1 MPLSINTNIASLT
14 SQRAMLNTGRE
25 LETAFERLST
35 GKRVNTAVDDAAG
48 LAIAERLTGR
58 INGLNQ
64 AIRNASDGVSV
75 VQIAEGAQD
84 EVTTIIQRLRDLAV
98 QGANSSLSATE
109 RGFLET
115 EADKLLESLTQA
127 AGMAEFS
134 GNELLLNDTGADNT
148 DGDDIAFSGVFQVG
162 PNEGDT
168 VTIETIRCHPDS
180 LFDSGK
186 NEVVTFQLS
195 DANALAMNNSDI
207 VVNLGGTDVTVTLAD
222 GVDTVTEIVD
232 ALNADGLAAPVSSVT
247 WAFTGN
253 TITATWDGAA
263 AAKANTGNT
272 ITMANSTV
280 LAGDVTTQGSAA
292 NSTADAILDFSTQAG
307 CQDAITTI
315 QNAYDK
321 VAKNRAQLGAVQA
334 QMESTIR
341 NLANVVEN
349 TTAARSRIQDAD
361 FAAETAAL
369 TRAQM
374 LQQAATSI
382 LAQANAQPQ
391 SVLELI
397 RN

>member
-14 SQRAMLNTGRE
+14 AQRAMLNTGRE

-134 GNELLLNDTGADNT
+134 GNELLLNDTGSDNA

-168 VTIETIRCHPDS
+168 VTIETVRCHPDS
-180 LFDSGK
+180 LFDANK
-186 NEVVTFQLS
+186 KEVVTFEVS
-195 DANALAMNNSDI
+195 DANALAMNNSTI
-207 VVNLGGTDVTVTLAD
+207 AINLAGTSVNLTLAD
-222 GVDTVTEIVD
+222 GDDTVAEIV
-232 ALNADGLAAPVSSVT
+232 AKLNASTDGTLAAYTYAAS
-247 WAFTGN
+247 GN
-253 TITATWDGAA
+253 KITATKDAVGVV
-263 AAKANTGNT
+263 ANTGNT
-272 ITMANSTV
+272 ITLANSTV
-280 LAGDVTTQGSAA
+280 LTGTVTTQGSAA
-292 NSTADAILDFSTQAG
+292 NATADSILDFTTQAG

>member
-14 SQRAMLNTGRE
+14 AQRAMLNTGQE

-35 GKRVNTAVDDAAG
+35 GKRINTAVDDAAG
-48 LAIAERLTGR
+48 LAISERLTGR

-64 AIRNASDGVSV
+64 AIRNANDGVSV

-115 EADKLLESLTQA
+115 EADKLLQSMEQA

-134 GNELLLNDTGADNT
+134 GNELLLNDTGNNNA

-162 PNEGDT
+162 PNQGDT
-168 VTIETIRCHPDS
+168 VTIETVRCHPDS
-180 LFDSGK
+180 LFATARA
-186 NEVVTFQLS
+186 EQVQFTVTDALATALTNSESITIAGTTVTAQDLDTGITTTETLVTKLNALS
-195 DANALAMNNSDI
+195 DAGTIAAITWTNDGDVITGTYDTAGAIASNVNKIGNISG
-207 VVNLGGTDVTVTLAD
+207 VVTREGTD
-222 GVDTVTEIVD
+222 
-232 ALNADGLAAPVSSVT
+232 
-247 WAFTGN
+247 
-253 TITATWDGAA
+253 TA
-263 AAKANTGNT
+263 
-272 ITMANSTV
+272 
-280 LAGDVTTQGSAA
+280 
-292 NSTADAILDFSTQAG
+292 ADADTALDFSTQAG
-307 CQDAITTI
+307 CQAAITTI
-315 QNAYDK
+315 QAAYDK

>member
-134 GNELLLNDTGADNT
+134 GNELLLNDTGSDNA

-168 VTIETIRCHPDS
+168 VTIETLRCHPDS
-180 LFDSGK
+180 LFDANK
-186 NEVVTFQLS
+186 KEVVSFTVS
-195 DANALAMNNSDI
+195 DANATAMDGTTIAVSLAGTS
-207 VVNLGGTDVTVTLAD
+207 VNFAVAAGN
-222 GVDTVTEIVD
+222 DTVAEIAAALEASED
-232 ALNADGLAAPVSSVT
+232 ATLDLYTFASS
-247 WAFTGN
+247 GN
-253 TITATWDGAA
+253 TITATKKLVGVV
-263 AAKANTGNT
+263 ANTGNT

-280 LAGDVTTQGSAA
+280 LTGDVTTQGSAA
-292 NSTADAILDFSTQAG
+292 DATADSILDFTTQAG

>member
-14 SQRAMLNTGRE
+14 AQRAMLNTGRE

-64 AIRNASDGVSV
+64 AIRNANDGVSV

-84 EVTTIIQRLRDLAV
+84 EVTTIVQRLRDLAV

-109 RGFLET
+109 RSFLET
-115 EADKLLESLTQA
+115 EADKLLQSMTQA

-134 GNELLLNDTGADNT
+134 GNELLLGNTGTTDAD
-148 DGDDIAFSGVFQVG
+148 GSPIAFSGVFQVG

-168 VTIETIRCHPDS
+168 VTIETVRCHPDA
-180 LFDSGK
+180 LFAG
-186 NEVVTFQLS
+186 EVKEKIQF
-195 DANALAMNNSDI
+195 
-207 VVNLGGTDVTVTLAD
+207 TVTDAQATALTNSETIVIAGVSIAAQDLSALAD
-222 GVDTVTEIVD
+222 GTAVTTNDLLKDRLNEIAGNAIANITWSISGDTITGEYD
-232 ALNADGLAAPVSSVT
+232 AGGAIASDT
-247 WAFTGN
+247 N
-253 TITATWDGAA
+253 TIGSI
-263 AAKANTGNT
+263 TG
-272 ITMANSTV
+272 TV
-280 LAGDVTTQGSAA
+280 VQQGTPAG
-292 NSTADAILDFSTQAG
+292 ADADAVLDFSTQAG
-307 CQDAITTI
+307 CQTAITTI
-315 QNAYDK
+315 QAAYDK

>member
-14 SQRAMLNTGRE
+14 AQRAMLNTGRE

-35 GKRVNTAVDDAAG
+35 GKRINTAVDDAAG

-84 EVTTIIQRLRDLAV
+84 EITTIVQRLRDLAV

-134 GNELLLNDTGADNT
+134 GNELLVNDSGSDNA

-168 VTIETIRCHPDS
+168 VTIETVRCHPDS
-180 LFDSGK
+180 LFGGGRA
-186 NEVVTFQLS
+186 EALEFTVTDAQAAALTASETSTIAGTAVTAQDLATGVTTTETLVTKLNTLS
-195 DANALAMNNSDI
+195 DAGTIAAITWTNDGDVITGTYDAVGAVASTNNSI
-207 VVNLGGTDVTVTLAD
+207 GAIAGTVS
-222 GVDTVTEIVD
+222 TEGT
-232 ALNADGLAAPVSSVT
+232 ATGANADDSLD
-247 WAFTGN
+247 F
-253 TITATWDGAA
+253 
-263 AAKANTGNT
+263 
-272 ITMANSTV
+272 
-280 LAGDVTTQGSAA
+280 TTQ
-292 NSTADAILDFSTQAG
+292 QG
-307 CQDAITTI
+307 CRDAITTI
-315 QNAYDK
+315 QAAYDK

-391 SVLELI
+391 SVLELLQ
-397 RN
+397 

>member
-14 SQRAMLNTGRE
+14 SQRAMLTTNRD

-64 AIRNASDGVSV
+64 AIRNANDGISV

-115 EADKLLESLTQA
+115 ESDKLLESLSQA

-134 GNELLLNDTGADNT
+134 GNELLAADSGLTND
-148 DGDDIAFSGVFQVG
+148 DGDTIAFQGTFQVG

-168 VTIETIRCHPDS
+168 VTISTVACTP
-180 LFDSGK
+180 
-186 NEVVTFQLS
+186 
-195 DANALAMNNSDI
+195 NALFGGGKAEQITFSMTDAQAATI
-207 VVNLGGTDVTVTLAD
+207 GGDGTLVLTIAGTEVNDF
-222 GVDTVTEIVD
+222 
-232 ALNADGLAAPVSSVT
+232 
-247 WAFTGN
+247 AFTGSTVAELVTALNNDTTNASIQALTWSQNGDKLIGTYDAIGAVASTDN
-253 TITATWDGAA
+253 TASSTSFTEITAT
-263 AAKANTGNT
+263 
-272 ITMANSTV
+272 
-280 LAGDVTTQGSAA
+280 VTTEGTPTGS
-292 NSTADAILDFSTQAG
+292 SADTDLDFTTQQG
-307 CQDAITTI
+307 CRDAITTI
-315 QNAYDK
+315 QAAYDK

-397 RN
+397 RG

>member
-1 MPLSINTNIASLT
+1 
-14 SQRAMLNTGRE
+14 
-25 LETAFERLST
+25 
-35 GKRVNTAVDDAAG
+35 
-48 LAIAERLTGR
+48 
-58 INGLNQ
+58 
-64 AIRNASDGVSV
+64 VSV

-109 RGFLET
+109 RSFLET
-115 EADKLLESLTQA
+115 EADKLLQSMTQA

-134 GNELLLNDTGADNT
+134 GNELLLGDTGTTDT
-148 DGDDIAFSGVFQVG
+148 DGSAIAFSGVFQVG

-168 VTIETIRCHPDS
+168 VTIETVRCHPDS
-180 LFDSGK
+180 LFPGAAQEKVEFTLTDAQAGALTTT
-186 NEVVTFQLS
+186 ETVTIAGQ
-195 DANALAMNNSDI
+195 
-207 VVNLGGTDVTVTLAD
+207 TVTLDLSKMAD
-222 GVDTVTEIVD
+222 NTDLTDKTGLVARLNEINTAPVNAISWSVVGDTVVGIYD
-232 ALNADGLAAPVSSVT
+232 NGGSVASDVNKMG
-247 WAFTGN
+247 AFEGAVIQQGTPTG
-253 TITATWDGAA
+253 
-263 AAKANTGNT
+263 
-272 ITMANSTV
+272 
-280 LAGDVTTQGSAA
+280 
-292 NSTADAILDFSTQAG
+292 ADADAVLDFSTQAG
-307 CQDAITTI
+307 CQTAITTI
-315 QNAYDK
+315 QAAYDK

>member
-14 SQRAMLNTGRE
+14 AQRAMLNTGRE

-84 EVTTIIQRLRDLAV
+84 EVTTIVQRLRDLAV

-109 RGFLET
+109 RSFLET
-115 EADKLLESLTQA
+115 ESDKLLESLTQA

-134 GNELLLNDTGADNT
+134 GNELLLNDTGSDNA

-186 NEVVTFQLS
+186 KEVVTFEIS
-195 DANALAMNNSDI
+195 DANALAMNNSVI
-207 VVNLGGTDVTVTLAD
+207 AVNLAGTSVNLTLVNGDDTVAEIVAKLNASADATLSTYTYAASGNTVTATK
-222 GVDTVTEIVD
+222 DTVGV
-232 ALNADGLAAPVSSVT
+232 V
-247 WAFTGN
+247 
-253 TITATWDGAA
+253 
-263 AAKANTGNT
+263 ANTGNT

-280 LAGDVTTQGSAA
+280 LTGDVTTQGSAA
-292 NSTADAILDFSTQAG
+292 NATADTILDFTTQAG

>member
-14 SQRAMLNTGRE
+14 AQRAMLNTGRE

-98 QGANSSLSATE
+98 QGSNSSLSATE

-115 EADKLLESLTQA
+115 ESDKLLESLIQA

-134 GNELLLNDTGADNT
+134 GNELLLNDTGSDNA

-168 VTIETIRCHPDS
+168 VTIETVRCHPDS
-180 LFDSGK
+180 LFDAGK
-186 NEVVTFQLS
+186 KEVVTFQVS
-195 DANALAMNNSDI
+195 DANALAMNNSTI
-207 VVNLGGTDVTVTLAD
+207 TLNLAGTSANLVLAD
-222 GVDTVTEIVD
+222 GDDTVAEIVAKMNASND
-232 ALNADGLAAPVSSVT
+232 ATISAYTYAAV
-247 WAFTGN
+247 GN
-253 TITATWDGAA
+253 TITATKDAVGVV
-263 AAKANTGNT
+263 ANTGNT

-280 LAGDVTTQGSAA
+280 LTGEVTTQGSAA
-292 NSTADAILDFSTQAG
+292 NATADSILDFSTQAG

>member
-14 SQRAMLNTGRE
+14 AQRAMLNTGRE

-115 EADKLLESLTQA
+115 ESDKLLESLIQA

-134 GNELLLNDTGADNT
+134 GNELLLNDSGSDNA

-168 VTIETIRCHPDS
+168 VTIETIRCHPAS

-186 NEVVTFQLS
+186 KEVVTFEIS
-195 DANALAMNNSDI
+195 DANALAMNNSTI
-207 VVNLGGTDVTVTLAD
+207 AVNLAGTSVNLTLAD
-222 GVDTVTEIVD
+222 GDDTVAEIV
-232 ALNADGLAAPVSSVT
+232 AKLNASADATLSTYTYAAS
-247 WAFTGN
+247 GN
-253 TITATWDGAA
+253 TVTATKDTVGVV
-263 AAKANTGNT
+263 ANTGNT

-280 LAGDVTTQGSAA
+280 LTGDVTTQGSAA
-292 NSTADAILDFSTQAG
+292 NATADTILDFTTQAG

>member
-14 SQRAMLNTGRE
+14 SQRAMLTTGRE

-35 GKRVNTAVDDAAG
+35 GKRINTAVDDAAG

-98 QGANSSLSATE
+98 QGANSSLSLTE

-134 GNELLLNDTGADNT
+134 GNELLLNDTGANND

-186 NEVVTFQLS
+186 QEVVSFEVS
-195 DANALAMNNSDI
+195 DTNAAAMA
-207 VVNLGGTDVTVTLAD
+207 GTAVTVNIAGSTGTITFGAGDDTVAEIVTALNASAD
-222 GVDTVTEIVD
+222 GV
-232 ALNADGLAAPVSSVT
+232 VSAVT
-247 WAFTGN
+247 WAYSGN
-253 TITATWDGAA
+253 TITATHDGAA

-272 ITMANSTV
+272 LTLANSTV
-280 LAGDVTTQGSAA
+280 VSGNVTTQGSAA
-292 NSTADAILDFSTQAG
+292 NATADAILDFTTQAG

>member
-14 SQRAMLNTGRE
+14 AQRAMLNTGQE

-35 GKRVNTAVDDAAG
+35 GKRINTAVDDAAG
-48 LAIAERLTGR
+48 LAISERLTGR

-64 AIRNASDGVSV
+64 AIRNANDGVSV

-115 EADKLLESLTQA
+115 EADKLLQSMEQA

-134 GNELLLNDTGADNT
+134 GNELLLNDTGNNSA

-162 PNEGDT
+162 PNQGDT
-168 VTIETIRCHPDS
+168 VTIETVRCHPDS
-180 LFDSGK
+180 LFATARA
-186 NEVVTFQLS
+186 EQVQFTVTDALATALTNSESITIAGTTVTAQDLDTGITTTETLVTKLNALS
-195 DANALAMNNSDI
+195 DAGTIAAITWTNDGDVITGTYDTAGAIASNVNKIGNISGI
-207 VVNLGGTDVTVTLAD
+207 VTREGTD
-222 GVDTVTEIVD
+222 
-232 ALNADGLAAPVSSVT
+232 
-247 WAFTGN
+247 
-253 TITATWDGAA
+253 TA
-263 AAKANTGNT
+263 
-272 ITMANSTV
+272 
-280 LAGDVTTQGSAA
+280 
-292 NSTADAILDFSTQAG
+292 ADADTALDFSTQSG
-307 CQDAITTI
+307 CQAAITTI
-315 QNAYDK
+315 QAAYDK

-391 SVLELI
+391 TVLELL
-397 RN
+397 R

>member
-14 SQRAMLNTGRE
+14 AQRAMLNTGRE

-64 AIRNASDGVSV
+64 AIRNANDGVSV

-109 RGFLET
+109 RSFLET
-115 EADKLLESLTQA
+115 EADKLLQSMTQA

-134 GNELLLNDTGADNT
+134 GNELLLGNTGTTDAD
-148 DGDDIAFSGVFQVG
+148 GSPIAFSGVFQVG

-168 VTIETIRCHPDS
+168 VTIETVRCHPDA
-180 LFDSGK
+180 LFAGQAKEKIEFTITDAQAGGLTASE
-186 NEVVTFQLS
+186 NLS
-195 DANALAMNNSDI
+195 F
-207 VVNLGGTDVTVTLAD
+207 GGTAVTGADLSSATDGTTLAALLNTNTD
-222 GVDTVTEIVD
+222 AVGSAYPGIDWSYDTATGRLIGEYDNGGAIASD
-232 ALNADGLAAPVSSVT
+232 SNTLGS
-247 WAFTGN
+247 FTG
-253 TITATWDGAA
+253 TVIAQGTP
-263 AAKANTGNT
+263 TG
-272 ITMANSTV
+272 
-280 LAGDVTTQGSAA
+280 
-292 NSTADAILDFSTQAG
+292 ADADAVLDFTTQAG
-307 CQDAITTI
+307 CQTAISTI
-315 QNAYDK
+315 QAAYDK

>member
-1 MPLSINTNIASLT
+1 MLTTN
-14 SQRAMLNTGRE
+14 RD

-64 AIRNASDGVSV
+64 AIRNANDGISV

-115 EADKLLESLTQA
+115 ESDKLLESLSQA

-134 GNELLLNDTGADNT
+134 GNELLAADSGLTND
-148 DGDDIAFSGVFQVG
+148 DGDTIAFQGTFQVG

-168 VTIETIRCHPDS
+168 VTISTVACTPNALFGGGKAEQITFSMTDAQAETI
-180 LFDSGK
+180 
-186 NEVVTFQLS
+186 
-195 DANALAMNNSDI
+195 
-207 VVNLGGTDVTVTLAD
+207 GTDGTLVITI
-222 GVDTVTEIVD
+222 GGQEID
-232 ALNADGLAAPVSSVT
+232 DF
-247 WAFTGN
+247 AFTGTTVAALVTALNNDTTNAEIQALTWSQNGDTLIGTYDNKGAVASTDN
-253 TITATWDGAA
+253 TASSASLTEITAT
-263 AAKANTGNT
+263 
-272 ITMANSTV
+272 
-280 LAGDVTTQGSAA
+280 VTTEGTAVG
-292 NSTADAILDFSTQAG
+292 STADVDLDFSTQQG
-307 CQDAITTI
+307 CRDAITTI
-315 QNAYDK
+315 QAAYDK

-397 RN
+397 RG

>member
-14 SQRAMLNTGRE
+14 AQRAMLNTGRE

-64 AIRNASDGVSV
+64 AIRNANDGVSV

-109 RGFLET
+109 RSFLET
-115 EADKLLESLTQA
+115 EADKLLQSMTQA

-134 GNELLLNDTGADNT
+134 NNELLLGDTGTTDT
-148 DGDDIAFSGVFQVG
+148 DGSAIAFSGVFQVG

-168 VTIETIRCHPDS
+168 VTIETVRCHPDS
-180 LFDSGK
+180 LFPGGVAEKIEFSLTDAQAGA
-186 NEVVTFQLS
+186 LS
-195 DANALAMNNSDI
+195 DAESVVIAGTTVSLALDQMADATDIADRAGLVARLNEIATEPVSNITWTEVGETIVGTYAAGAIASD
-207 VVNLGGTDVTVTLAD
+207 VNKLGAFEGAVIQQGTPAGAD
-222 GVDTVTEIVD
+222 GD
-232 ALNADGLAAPVSSVT
+232 AV
-247 WAFTGN
+247 
-253 TITATWDGAA
+253 
-263 AAKANTGNT
+263 
-272 ITMANSTV
+272 
-280 LAGDVTTQGSAA
+280 
-292 NSTADAILDFSTQAG
+292 LDFSTQAG
-307 CQDAITTI
+307 CQTAITTI
-315 QNAYDK
+315 QAAYDK

>member
-14 SQRAMLNTGRE
+14 AQRAMLNTGRE

-35 GKRVNTAVDDAAG
+35 GKRINTAVDDAAG

-84 EVTTIIQRLRDLAV
+84 EITTIVQRLRDLAV
-98 QGANSSLSATE
+98 QGANSSLSSTE
-109 RGFLET
+109 RSFLET
-115 EADKLLESLTQA
+115 ESDKLLESLNQA

-134 GNELLLNDTGADNT
+134 GNELLNADSGLTND
-148 DGDDIAFSGVFQVG
+148 DGDTIAFQGTFQVG
-162 PNEGDT
+162 PDEGDT
-168 VTIETIRCHPDS
+168 VTISTLACTPNALFGGGKAEQITFAMTDAQAETIGGDGT
-180 LFDSGK
+180 LVLTVGGAEINDFAFTGTT
-186 NEVVTFQLS
+186 VAALVT
-195 DANALAMNNSDI
+195 
-207 VVNLGGTDVTVTLAD
+207 
-222 GVDTVTEIVD
+222 
-232 ALNADGLAAPVSSVT
+232 ALNADTDNAEIQALTWSQNGDTLIGTYDAIGAIASTDNTASST
-247 WAFTGN
+247 SFTE
-253 TITATWDGAA
+253 ITAT
-263 AAKANTGNT
+263 
-272 ITMANSTV
+272 
-280 LAGDVTTQGSAA
+280 VTTEGTPTG
-292 NSTADAILDFSTQAG
+292 STADVDLDFTTQQG
-307 CQDAITTI
+307 CRDAITTI
-315 QNAYDK
+315 QAAYDK

-369 TRAQM
+369 TRAQI

-391 SVLELI
+391 SVLELLQ
-397 RN
+397 

>member
-14 SQRAMLNTGRE
+14 AQRAMLNTGRE

-64 AIRNASDGVSV
+64 AIRNANDGVSV

-109 RGFLET
+109 RSFLET
-115 EADKLLESLTQA
+115 EADKLLQSMTQA

-134 GNELLLNDTGADNT
+134 NNELLLGDTGTTDT
-148 DGDDIAFSGVFQVG
+148 DGSAIAFSGVFQVG

-168 VTIETIRCHPDS
+168 VTIETVRCHPDS
-180 LFDSGK
+180 LFPGGVAEKIEFSLTDAQAGA
-186 NEVVTFQLS
+186 LS
-195 DANALAMNNSDI
+195 DAESVVIAGTTVSLALDQMADATDI
-207 VVNLGGTDVTVTLAD
+207 AD
-222 GVDTVTEIVD
+222 RAGLVARLNEIATE
-232 ALNADGLAAPVSSVT
+232 PVSNIT
-247 WAFTGN
+247 WTEVGETIVGTYAAGAIASDVNKLGAFE
-253 TITATWDGAA
+253 GAVIQQG
-263 AAKANTGNT
+263 TP
-272 ITMANSTV
+272 
-280 LAGDVTTQGSAA
+280 AG
-292 NSTADAILDFSTQAG
+292 ADSDAVLDFSTQAG
-307 CQDAITTI
+307 CQTAITTI
-315 QNAYDK
+315 QAAYDK

>member
-14 SQRAMLNTGRE
+14 AQRAMLNTGRE

-98 QGANSSLSATE
+98 QGANSSLSLTE

-134 GNELLLNDTGADNT
+134 GNELLLNDTGANND

-186 NEVVTFQLS
+186 QEVVSFEVS
-195 DANALAMNNSDI
+195 DTNATAMA
-207 VVNLGGTDVTVTLAD
+207 GTAVTVNIAGSTGTITFGAGD
-222 GVDTVTEIVD
+222 DTIAEIVT
-232 ALNADGLAAPVSSVT
+232 ALNASTDGVVSAVT
-247 WAFTGN
+247 WAYSGN
-253 TITATWDGAA
+253 TITATHDGAA

-272 ITMANSTV
+272 LTMANSTV
-280 LAGDVTTQGSAA
+280 VSGNVTTQGSATNA
-292 NSTADAILDFSTQAG
+292 TADTILDFSTQAG

-391 SVLELI
+391 SVLELLQ
-397 RN
+397 

>member
-1 MPLSINTNIASLT
+1 
-14 SQRAMLNTGRE
+14 
-25 LETAFERLST
+25 LST

-64 AIRNASDGVSV
+64 AIRNANDGVSV

-98 QGANSSLSATE
+98 QGANSSLSSIE
-109 RGFLET
+109 RSFLET
-115 EADKLLESLTQA
+115 EADKLLQSMTQA

-134 GNELLLNDTGADNT
+134 GNELLLGDTGTTDT
-148 DGDDIAFSGVFQVG
+148 DGSAIAFSGVFQVG

-168 VTIETIRCHPDS
+168 VTIETVRCHPDS
-180 LFDSGK
+180 LFPGGVAEKIEFSITDAQAGA
-186 NEVVTFQLS
+186 LS
-195 DANALAMNNSDI
+195 DSESVVIAGTTVSLELDQMADNTDIADRAGLVARLNEIATQPVSDI
-207 VVNLGGTDVTVTLAD
+207 TWTEVGETIVGTYAAGAIASDVNKLGAFEGTVTQQ
-222 GVDTVTEIVD
+222 GT
-232 ALNADGLAAPVSSVT
+232 P
-247 WAFTGN
+247 
-253 TITATWDGAA
+253 
-263 AAKANTGNT
+263 
-272 ITMANSTV
+272 
-280 LAGDVTTQGSAA
+280 AG
-292 NSTADAILDFSTQAG
+292 ADADAVLDFSTQAG
-307 CQDAITTI
+307 CQTAITTI
-315 QNAYDK
+315 QAAYDK

-391 SVLELI
+391 SVLELL

>member
-14 SQRAMLNTGRE
+14 AQRAMLNTSQE

-64 AIRNASDGVSV
+64 AIRNANDGVSV

-98 QGANSSLSATE
+98 QGANSSLSSIE
-109 RGFLET
+109 RSFLET
-115 EADKLLESLTQA
+115 EADKLLQSMTQA

-134 GNELLLNDTGADNT
+134 GNELLLGDTGTTDT
-148 DGDDIAFSGVFQVG
+148 DGSAIAFSGVFQVG

-168 VTIETIRCHPDS
+168 VTIETVRCHPDS
-180 LFDSGK
+180 LFPGG
-186 NEVVTFQLS
+186 VTEKIEFTLT
-195 DANALAMNNSDI
+195 DAQAGALTTTETVTIA
-207 VVNLGGTDVTVTLAD
+207 GQTVTLDLSKMAD
-222 GVDTVTEIVD
+222 NTDLTDKTGLVARLNEI
-232 ALNADGLAAPVSSVT
+232 NSAPV
-247 WAFTGN
+247 N
-253 TITATWDGAA
+253 TITWSVVGETIVGTYDGGGGAVA
-263 AAKANTGNT
+263 SDVNKLGAFEGSVIQQGTP
-272 ITMANSTV
+272 
-280 LAGDVTTQGSAA
+280 AG
-292 NSTADAILDFSTQAG
+292 ADADAVLDFSTQAG
-307 CQDAITTI
+307 CQTAITTI
-315 QNAYDK
+315 QAAYDK

>member
-14 SQRAMLNTGRE
+14 AQRAMLNTGRE

-115 EADKLLESLTQA
+115 ESDKLLESLTQA

-134 GNELLLNDTGADNT
+134 GNELLLNDTGADNA

-168 VTIETIRCHPDS
+168 VTIETVRCHPDS

-186 NEVVTFQLS
+186 KEVVTFEVS
-195 DANALAMNNSDI
+195 DANALAMNNSTI
-207 VVNLGGTDVTVTLAD
+207 AINLAGTSVNLTLAD
-222 GVDTVTEIVD
+222 GDDTVAEIVAKMNASTD
-232 ALNADGLAAPVSSVT
+232 GTLAAYTYAADG
-247 WAFTGN
+247 N
-253 TITATWDGAA
+253 KITATKDAVGAV
-263 AAKANTGNT
+263 ANTGNT

-280 LAGDVTTQGSAA
+280 LTGDVTTQGSAA
-292 NSTADAILDFSTQAG
+292 NATADAILDFSTQAG

>member
-14 SQRAMLNTGRE
+14 AQRAMLNTGRE

-98 QGANSSLSATE
+98 QGSNSSLSATE

-115 EADKLLESLTQA
+115 ESDKLLESLTQA

-134 GNELLLNDTGADNT
+134 GNELLLNDTGADNA

-168 VTIETIRCHPDS
+168 VTIETVRCHPDS

-186 NEVVTFQLS
+186 KEVVTFEIS
-195 DANALAMNNSDI
+195 DANALAMNNSTI
-207 VVNLGGTDVTVTLAD
+207 AINLAGTSVNLVLAD
-222 GVDTVTEIVD
+222 GDDTVAEIVTK
-232 ALNADGLAAPVSSVT
+232 LNASNDATLAAYT
-247 WAFTGN
+247 YAADGN
-253 TITATWDGAA
+253 KITATKDAVGAV
-263 AAKANTGNT
+263 ANTGNT
-272 ITMANSTV
+272 ITMANSTI
-280 LAGDVTTQGSAA
+280 LTGDVTTQGSAA
-292 NSTADAILDFSTQAG
+292 NATADAILDFSTQAG

>member
-14 SQRAMLNTGRE
+14 SQRALLTTGRE

-134 GNELLLNDTGADNT
+134 GNELLLNDTGANNT

-186 NEVVTFQLS
+186 NEVVSFVVS
-195 DANALAMNNSDI
+195 DTNAAAMAGTTIS
-207 VVNLGGTDVTVTLAD
+207 VNLAGTAQNVAIGA

-232 ALNADGLAAPVSSVT
+232 ALNAVDAAPVNTVT

-253 TITATWDGAA
+253 TITATYDGDAA
-263 AAKANTGNT
+263 AVANTGNT
-272 ITMANSTV
+272 ITLANSTV
-280 LAGDVTTQGSAA
+280 VDGSVTTQGSAA

>member
-14 SQRAMLNTGRE
+14 AQRAMLNTGRE

-35 GKRVNTAVDDAAG
+35 GKRINTAVDDAAG

-64 AIRNASDGVSV
+64 AIRNASDGISV

-84 EVTTIIQRLRDLAV
+84 EITTIVQRLRDLAV

-134 GNELLLNDTGADNT
+134 GNELLVNDTGNDNA
-148 DGDDIAFSGVFQVG
+148 DGDDIAFSGTFQVG

-168 VTIETIRCHPDS
+168 VTIETVRCHPDA
-180 LFDSGK
+180 LFGGGRAEAIEFTVTDTQAAALTAT
-186 NEVVTFQLS
+186 EVITIAGVDVTDDLNTGITTTETLVAELNTLS
-195 DANALAMNNSDI
+195 DA
-207 VVNLGGTDVTVTLAD
+207 GTLAAITWTNSGDVITGTYDAVGVVASTDNSIGAITGTVSTVGTAD
-222 GVDTVTEIVD
+222 G
-232 ALNADGLAAPVSSVT
+232 ANADDSLD
-247 WAFTGN
+247 F
-253 TITATWDGAA
+253 
-263 AAKANTGNT
+263 
-272 ITMANSTV
+272 
-280 LAGDVTTQGSAA
+280 TTQ
-292 NSTADAILDFSTQAG
+292 QG
-307 CQDAITTI
+307 CRDAITTI
-315 QNAYDK
+315 QAAYDK

-391 SVLELI
+391 SVLELLQ
-397 RN
+397 

>member
-14 SQRAMLNTGRE
+14 AQRAMLNTGRE

-98 QGANSSLSATE
+98 QGANSSLSLTE

-134 GNELLLNDTGADNT
+134 GNELLLNDTGANND

-186 NEVVTFQLS
+186 QEVVSFEVS
-195 DANALAMNNSDI
+195 DTNATAMA
-207 VVNLGGTDVTVTLAD
+207 GTAVTVNIAGSTGTITFGAGD
-222 GVDTVTEIVD
+222 DTIAEIVT
-232 ALNADGLAAPVSSVT
+232 ALNASTDGVVSAVT
-247 WAFTGN
+247 WAYSGN
-253 TITATWDGAA
+253 TITATHDGAA

-272 ITMANSTV
+272 LTMANSTV
-280 LAGDVTTQGSAA
+280 VSGNVTTQGSAA
-292 NSTADAILDFSTQAG
+292 NATADTILDFSTQAG

-391 SVLELI
+391 SVLELLQ
-397 RN
+397 

>member
-35 GKRVNTAVDDAAG
+35 GKRINTAVDDAAG

-115 EADKLLESLTQA
+115 ESDKLLESLTQA

-134 GNELLLNDTGADNT
+134 GNELLLNDTGADNA

-168 VTIETIRCHPDS
+168 VTIETVRCHPDS

-186 NEVVTFQLS
+186 KEVVTFEVS
-195 DANALAMNNSDI
+195 DANALAMNNSTI
-207 VVNLGGTDVTVTLAD
+207 AINLAGTSVNLALAD
-222 GVDTVTEIVD
+222 GDDTVAEIVAKMNASND
-232 ALNADGLAAPVSSVT
+232 ATLAAYTYAADG
-247 WAFTGN
+247 N
-253 TITATWDGAA
+253 KITATKDAVGAV
-263 AAKANTGNT
+263 ANTGNT

-280 LAGDVTTQGSAA
+280 LTGDVTTQGSAA
-292 NSTADAILDFSTQAG
+292 NATADAILDFSTQAG

>member
-1 MPLSINTNIASLT
+1 
-14 SQRAMLNTGRE
+14 
-25 LETAFERLST
+25 LST

-98 QGANSSLSATE
+98 QGSNSSLSAIE

-115 EADKLLESLTQA
+115 ESDKLLESLTQA

-134 GNELLLNDTGADNT
+134 GNELLLNDTGTTNA

-168 VTIETIRCHPDS
+168 VTIETVRCHPAS

-186 NEVVTFQLS
+186 KEVVTFQVS
-195 DANALAMNNSDI
+195 DANATAMNNTTISL
-207 VVNLGGTDVTVTLAD
+207 NLAGGTATLALAD
-222 GVDTVTEIVD
+222 GDDTVAEIAAKLEASTD
-232 ALNADGLAAPVSSVT
+232 AVINLYNFAAD
-247 WAFTGN
+247 GN
-253 TITATWDGAA
+253 TITATKKLVGAV
-263 AAKANTGNT
+263 ANTGNT
-272 ITMANSTV
+272 ITMANST
-280 LAGDVTTQGSAA
+280 LLTGDVTTQGSATNA
-292 NSTADAILDFSTQAG
+292 TADAILDFSTQAG

>member
-14 SQRAMLNTGRE
+14 AQRAMLNTGRE

-35 GKRVNTAVDDAAG
+35 GKRINTAVDDAAG

-84 EVTTIIQRLRDLAV
+84 EITTIVQRLRDLAV
-98 QGANSSLSATE
+98 QGANSSLGATE

-134 GNELLLNDTGADNT
+134 GNELLVNDSGSDNA

-168 VTIETIRCHPDS
+168 VTIETVRCHPDS
-180 LFDSGK
+180 LFGGGRA
-186 NEVVTFQLS
+186 EALEFTVTDAQAAALTTSETITIAGTAVTAQDLATGVTTTETLVTALNTLS
-195 DANALAMNNSDI
+195 DAGTIAAITWTNSGDVI
-207 VVNLGGTDVTVTLAD
+207 TGTYDAVGAVTSTDNSIGAIA
-222 GVDTVTEIVD
+222 GTVSTEGT
-232 ALNADGLAAPVSSVT
+232 ATGANADDSLD
-247 WAFTGN
+247 F
-253 TITATWDGAA
+253 
-263 AAKANTGNT
+263 
-272 ITMANSTV
+272 
-280 LAGDVTTQGSAA
+280 TTQ
-292 NSTADAILDFSTQAG
+292 QG
-307 CQDAITTI
+307 CRDAITTI
-315 QNAYDK
+315 QAAYDK

-391 SVLELI
+391 SVLELLQ
-397 RN
+397 

>member
-14 SQRAMLNTGRE
+14 AQRAMLNTGRE

-35 GKRVNTAVDDAAG
+35 GKRINTAVDDAAG

-84 EVTTIIQRLRDLAV
+84 EITTIVQRLRDLAV
-98 QGANSSLSATE
+98 QGANSSLGATE

-134 GNELLLNDTGADNT
+134 GNELLVNDSGNDNA

-168 VTIETIRCHPDS
+168 VTIETVRCHPDS
-180 LFDSGK
+180 LFGGGRA
-186 NEVVTFQLS
+186 EALEFTVTDTQAAALTTTETITIAGTAVANLDLATTVTTTETLVTRLNALS
-195 DANALAMNNSDI
+195 DAGTIAAITWTNDGDVITGTYDAVGAVASTNNSI
-207 VVNLGGTDVTVTLAD
+207 GAIAGTVS
-222 GVDTVTEIVD
+222 TEGT
-232 ALNADGLAAPVSSVT
+232 ATGANADDSLD
-247 WAFTGN
+247 F
-253 TITATWDGAA
+253 
-263 AAKANTGNT
+263 
-272 ITMANSTV
+272 
-280 LAGDVTTQGSAA
+280 TTQ
-292 NSTADAILDFSTQAG
+292 QG
-307 CQDAITTI
+307 CRDAITTI
-315 QNAYDK
+315 QAAYDK

-391 SVLELI
+391 SVLELLQ
-397 RN
+397 

>member
-14 SQRAMLNTGRE
+14 AQRAMLNTGRE

-84 EVTTIIQRLRDLAV
+84 EVTTIVQRLRDLAV

-109 RGFLET
+109 RSFLET
-115 EADKLLESLTQA
+115 ESDKLLESLTQA

-134 GNELLLNDTGADNT
+134 GNELLLNDTGSDNS

-186 NEVVTFQLS
+186 KEVVTFEIS
-195 DANALAMNNSDI
+195 DANALAMNDSVI
-207 VVNLGGTDVTVTLAD
+207 AVNLAGTSVNLTLANGDDTVAEIVAKLNASTDATLSTYTYAASGNTVTATK
-222 GVDTVTEIVD
+222 DTVGV
-232 ALNADGLAAPVSSVT
+232 V
-247 WAFTGN
+247 
-253 TITATWDGAA
+253 
-263 AAKANTGNT
+263 ANTGNS

-280 LAGDVTTQGSAA
+280 LTGDVTTQGSAA
-292 NSTADAILDFSTQAG
+292 NATADTILDFTTQAG

>member
-14 SQRAMLNTGRE
+14 AQRAMLNTGQE

-35 GKRVNTAVDDAAG
+35 GKRINTAVDDAAG
-48 LAIAERLTGR
+48 LAISERLTGR

-64 AIRNASDGVSV
+64 AIRNANDGVSV

-115 EADKLLESLTQA
+115 EADKLLQSMEQA

-134 GNELLLNDTGADNT
+134 GNELLLNDTGNNNA

-162 PNEGDT
+162 PNQGDT
-168 VTIETIRCHPDS
+168 VTIETVRCHPDS
-180 LFDSGK
+180 LFATARA
-186 NEVVTFQLS
+186 EQVQFTVT
-195 DANALAMNNSDI
+195 DALATALGATETVIIAGTSIASQDLNALADGTAITTTELLVSRLNEITGNAVANITWTNDGDVITGTYDTAGAIASNVNKIGNISGI
-207 VVNLGGTDVTVTLAD
+207 VTREGTD
-222 GVDTVTEIVD
+222 
-232 ALNADGLAAPVSSVT
+232 
-247 WAFTGN
+247 
-253 TITATWDGAA
+253 TA
-263 AAKANTGNT
+263 
-272 ITMANSTV
+272 
-280 LAGDVTTQGSAA
+280 
-292 NSTADAILDFSTQAG
+292 ADADTALDFSTQAG
-307 CQDAITTI
+307 CQAAITTI
-315 QNAYDK
+315 QAAYDK

>member
-14 SQRAMLNTGRE
+14 AQRAMLNTGRE

-35 GKRVNTAVDDAAG
+35 GKRINTAVDDAAG

-84 EVTTIIQRLRDLAV
+84 EITTIVQRLRDLAV

-134 GNELLLNDTGADNT
+134 GNELLVNDSGSDNA

-168 VTIETIRCHPDS
+168 VTIETVRCHPDS
-180 LFDSGK
+180 LFGGGRA
-186 NEVVTFQLS
+186 EALEFTVTDAQAAALTTSETITIAGTAVTAQDLATGVTTTETLVTALNALS
-195 DANALAMNNSDI
+195 DAGTIAAITWTNSGDVI
-207 VVNLGGTDVTVTLAD
+207 TGTYDAVGAVTSTDNSIGAIA
-222 GVDTVTEIVD
+222 GTVSTEGT
-232 ALNADGLAAPVSSVT
+232 ATGANADDSLD
-247 WAFTGN
+247 F
-253 TITATWDGAA
+253 
-263 AAKANTGNT
+263 
-272 ITMANSTV
+272 
-280 LAGDVTTQGSAA
+280 TTQ
-292 NSTADAILDFSTQAG
+292 QG
-307 CQDAITTI
+307 CRDAITTI
-315 QNAYDK
+315 QAAYDK

-391 SVLELI
+391 SVLELLQ
-397 RN
+397 

>member
-14 SQRAMLNTGRE
+14 AQRAMLNTGRE

-115 EADKLLESLTQA
+115 ESDKLLESLTQA

-134 GNELLLNDTGADNT
+134 GNELLLNDTGADNA

-168 VTIETIRCHPDS
+168 VTIETVRCHPDS

-186 NEVVTFQLS
+186 KEVVTFEVS
-195 DANALAMNNSDI
+195 DANALAMNNSTI
-207 VVNLGGTDVTVTLAD
+207 AINLAGTSVNLALAAGDDTVAEIVAKMNASNDATLAAY
-222 GVDTVTEIVD
+222 TY
-232 ALNADGLAAPVSSVT
+232 AADG
-247 WAFTGN
+247 N
-253 TITATWDGAA
+253 KITATRDAVGAV
-263 AAKANTGNT
+263 ANTGNT

-280 LAGDVTTQGSAA
+280 LTGDVTTQGSAA
-292 NSTADAILDFSTQAG
+292 NATADAILDFSTQAG